1 MRAHVVS
8 TVSQA
13 DLEILVA
20 EDLFLLAKD
29 GVRELGVEG
38 RNILEARL
46 RRRDEADI
54 DGIVGVG
61 QPWRG
66 KLALNALVQGG
77 CRKGA
82 GDVLTLLCAGQSSHF
97 CRFRR
102 AIREKVLV

>member
-1 MRAHVVS
+1 MRAHVIS
-8 TVSQA
+8 TVAQA

-29 GVRELGVEG
+29 GVCELGVEG
-38 RNILEARL
+38 RNVLEARL

-66 KLALNALVQGG
+66 KLALNAPVQEG
-77 CRKGA
+77 CRRCTYTPLRWAKQPFLSLSS
-82 GDVLTLLCAGQSSHF
+82 GDS
-97 CRFRR
+97 
-102 AIREKVLV
+102 RESVGVKR